1 MGVSVIEVEDL
12 VKRYAK
18 QQNNAVDGISFG
30 VRAGEIFGLLGPNGA
45 GKTTTIGMLT
55 TRISVTSGAAL
66 VSGVDVAADPVRARA
81 RISAVPQKMTLDRA
95 MTARQNLLF
104 HAAYH
109 DLPRR
114 ASRSRADELLEAFDL
129 TGQAG
134 TKPDFMSGGQQQRLM
149 IARALMHQ
157 PDVLFLDEPTTGL
170 DPQVRRWLWDRVR
183 RMRDAGAAIVLTTH
197 YLEEAA
203 ELSDRLGI
211 IDHGTLIALDTPA
224 ALAKNLPG
232 TSTLDVAVALAQDI
246 SADPLLD
253 KLGGV
258 GGVAS
263 VERLGADNSNVDAGE
278 QSVRARLYLDDDPS
292 TLVGEVTSVAAAAGG
307 RLTDLSI
314 GRPSLEDVFISLTGR
329 SMR

>member
-1 MGVSVIEVEDL
+1 MGQLVIEVRDL

-18 QQNNAVDGISFG
+18 QQHDVVAGISFE

-55 TRISVTSGAAL
+55 TRISITSGTAL
-66 VSGVDVAADPVRARA
+66 VSGTDVAADPVSARA

-95 MTARQNLLF
+95 MTARQNLMF

-109 DLPRR
+109 DLPRKESR
-114 ASRSRADELLEAFDL
+114 ARADELLEAFDL
-129 TGQAG
+129 TEQAKA
-134 TKPDFMSGGQQQRLM
+134 KPDFMSGGQQQRLM
-149 IARALMHQ
+149 IARALMHE

-211 IDHGTLIALDTPA
+211 IDHGKLIALDTPA
-224 ALAKNLPG
+224 ALSKNLPG
-232 TSTLDVAVALAQDI
+232 TSTLDVAVALAEGVDT
-246 SADPLLD
+246 DPLLD
-253 KLGGV
+253 KLGGI
-258 GGVAS
+258 GGVVS
-263 VERLGADNSNVDAGE
+263 VERLGTDNSNVDDGE

-292 TLVGEVTSVAAAAGG
+292 TLIGETTSVATAAGG